1 MIKLTK
7 ANVDGDISKEE
18 VKNALRTISE
28 DQKHFSDV
36 WQSRFI
42 SRLNEETRADLTMIP
57 YALRN
62 LTGYSIVEGGRSWKL
77 SILVGDSS
85 SITVTDDP
93 FMTTKRG
100 RIEESKI
107 SKNLT
112 LFNLK
117 NFLNYF
123 SSLDENSALYFKPSG
138 EFVGRITIPDIRNV
152 LSIETEN
159 KKDSIGISFGGPHTK
174 YIKYYVDGRNEL
186 LDRYTTG
193 WLSVD
198 LKSYAQQFQKGEKVV
213 GNNTLFLDESKD
225 RYKLTEALSD
235 ILLEGKGALVFIAKE
250 NEATRLLRAISDSQ
264 PYKGALIRDVPLR
277 NLVKL
282 LEVDGSLIVSP
293 EGKILYS
300 GAQVV
305 MPKRKLET
313 TKRGTRYSTF
323 EFLTNKGYN
332 TVMVSQQGQ
341 GEIRPRPTVVQQT
354 RLLQIDDTSKDI
366 KDGTKIDYSSALSKV
381 SPYFAGDELTF
392 FTSGFIPVK
401 ELLNFMKTGRIP
413 TRGEVILEIGCG
425 VGRLVQHFAPLY
437 DKAVGVDISEEM
449 VNISTRNLNYLKNI
463 AIRKVTGDGT
473 LNYPDKSFDLV
484 YSYGTFGF
492 VDNKTLNR
500 YVGEVHRILKPEGS
514 IVFQIPNYKSPIG
527 LFHGTSGPLNLTS
540 KELTIERL
548 KLLISGNLDHPTEKS
563 RLGVP
568 RSKDYIRAMM
578 DDKGFDNVRIER
590 PSLMRIYYL
599 VSGLKRE

>member
-7 ANVDGDISKEE
+7 ANMDGDISKEE
-18 VKNALRTISE
+18 VKNALRTTSE

-138 EFVGRITIPDIRNV
+138 EFVGRITISDIRNV

-198 LKSYAQQFQKGEKVV
+198 LKSLCF
-213 GNNTLFLDESKD
+213 
-225 RYKLTEALSD
+225 
-235 ILLEGKGALVFIAKE
+235 
-250 NEATRLLRAISDSQ
+250 
-264 PYKGALIRDVPLR
+264 
-277 NLVKL
+277 
-282 LEVDGSLIVSP
+282 
-293 EGKILYS
+293 
-300 GAQVV
+300 
-305 MPKRKLET
+305 
-313 TKRGTRYSTF
+313 
-323 EFLTNKGYN
+323 
-332 TVMVSQQGQ
+332 
-341 GEIRPRPTVVQQT
+341 
-354 RLLQIDDTSKDI
+354 
-366 KDGTKIDYSSALSKV
+366 
-381 SPYFAGDELTF
+381 
-392 FTSGFIPVK
+392 
-401 ELLNFMKTGRIP
+401 
-413 TRGEVILEIGCG
+413 
-425 VGRLVQHFAPLY
+425 
-437 DKAVGVDISEEM
+437 
-449 VNISTRNLNYLKNI
+449 
-463 AIRKVTGDGT
+463 
-473 LNYPDKSFDLV
+473 
-484 YSYGTFGF
+484 
-492 VDNKTLNR
+492 
-500 YVGEVHRILKPEGS
+500 
-514 IVFQIPNYKSPIG
+514 
-527 LFHGTSGPLNLTS
+527 
-540 KELTIERL
+540 
-548 KLLISGNLDHPTEKS
+548 
-563 RLGVP
+563 
-568 RSKDYIRAMM
+568 
-578 DDKGFDNVRIER
+578 
-590 PSLMRIYYL
+590 
-599 VSGLKRE
+599 